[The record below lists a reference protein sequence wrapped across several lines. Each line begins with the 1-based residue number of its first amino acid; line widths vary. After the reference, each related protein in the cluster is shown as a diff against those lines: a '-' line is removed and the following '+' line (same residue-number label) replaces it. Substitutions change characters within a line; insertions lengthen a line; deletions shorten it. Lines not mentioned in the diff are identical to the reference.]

1 MTERHQVP
9 VRWCPDHESPAVALY
24 LGPEPTHCQDAA
36 HAHLVP
42 PCPLTPPLFYET
54 EGDNPQ

>member
-9 VRWCPDHESPAVALY
+9 VRWCLTHGCEASGAPFTRCHEARARFIFKA
-24 LGPEPTHCQDAA
+24 CR
-36 HAHLVP
+36 LV
-42 PCPLTPPLFYET
+42 PLFYET